1 MKSLASLC
9 LALLVLAGVAAN
21 SRAEEFR
28 TDINP
33 ALLYYQAFIL
43 TDLPKEDV
51 HYLFES
57 QDWMRGERL
66 PDRFGKL
73 VSSYNKELQYAH
85 RAAQSTVPCDW
96 GIDLN
101 PGPNTLLPHLA
112 KCKRLAQA
120 GRLHAMWALQQ
131 GRQDDARDDLLACLA
146 LGRNTSRDGTL
157 IAALVQ
163 LAIENIVTS
172 TIAENFF
179 QLSPETLKQLNDG
192 IASAP
197 ARGTMA
203 SRIPIEKVFFME
215 WLLKH
220 SQKLQ
225 AEYPGD
231 DAKVL
236 AGMHEL
242 VGFLEM
248 PDESDPQSIRTN
260 LWPQTLQVA
269 GGTSTGVIRLI
280 AGMAPL
286 YDELTRIMSL
296 PHADYEAQMKAFRA
310 KVDGSTN
317 PLVPASFPAFEKC
330 RPKEDVAL
338 AQLAM
343 VHAATEYKL
352 HGEAGFKRVPDP
364 FGTGP
369 FAFERF
375 SFEGVDRGFQLTSVY
390 QTQGAPVTMIFVE
403 KDGPAFRVTGPRT
416 GQGLKARAK

>member
-1 MKSLASLC
+1 
-9 LALLVLAGVAAN
+9 
-21 SRAEEFR
+21 
-28 TDINP
+28 
-33 ALLYYQAFIL
+33 
-43 TDLPKEDV
+43 
-51 HYLFES
+51 
-57 QDWMRGERL
+57 
-66 PDRFGKL
+66 
-73 VSSYNKELQYAH
+73 
-85 RAAQSTVPCDW
+85 
-96 GIDLN
+96 
-101 PGPNTLLPHLA
+101 
-112 KCKRLAQA
+112 
-120 GRLHAMWALQQ
+120 MWALQQ

-242 VGFLEM
+242 ISFLEM
-248 PDESDPQSIRTN
+248 PEEGEPESAHTN

-269 GGTSTGVIRLI
+269 GGTSAGVNKLI
-280 AGMAPL
+280 ADMGPL
-286 YDELTRIMSL
+286 YDELTRIIAL
-296 PHADYEAQMKAFRA
+296 PHAEYQAQMKDFTTRVAS
-310 KVDGSTN
+310 STN
-317 PLVPASFPAFEKC
+317 PLVPVAFPAFEKC
-330 RPKEDVAL
+330 RPREDVAL

-352 HGEAGFKRVPDP
+352 NGETGFKRVPDP

-375 SFEGVDRGFQLTSVY
+375 SFEGVDRGFQLKSVY

-416 GQGLKARAK
+416 GQGLKAPAK